1 MESQLDGTWR
11 KSSYSAKGGGNS
23 VEVGQAARVV
33 EVRDTADRA
42 GMMLTVS
49 ADAWGLFTDSLREN
63 HAPYSPSSNADIP
76 THSAGRTGN
85 RRSPH
90 SASGRRVSK

>member
-11 KSSYSAKGGGNS
+11 KSSYSGNGGGNC

-33 EVRDTADRA
+33 KVRDTADRA

-49 ADAWGLFTDSLREN
+49 ADAWRLFADSLR
-63 HAPYSPSSNADIP
+63 
-76 THSAGRTGN
+76 
-85 RRSPH
+85 
-90 SASGRRVSK
+90 